1 MFAASSSLPASV
13 ALRHTLTSMS
23 TVAGGSGQAA
33 WPPLRDTSLLRS
45 QGFINGEWV
54 AADGGDVLDVRCP
67 ATNAVVGTVPDM
79 GAAETRRAIEAAN
92 AAWPEWRA
100 RTGKERAAVLR
111 RWFDLMMEHQED
123 LATIM
128 TAECGKPLAEARAEI
143 SYAASFVEWFAE
155 EAKRVYGDVIPSHV
169 RGKRIMVLKQP
180 IGVVGAITP
189 WNFPS
194 AMITRKCAPALAVG
208 CPVVVKPSELTPL
221 SALALAD
228 LGARAGLPAGTFNIV
243 VGGSARAAEIGSE
256 LCEHPAVRKIGFT
269 GSTAVGKLLMRQ
281 SASTVKK
288 VSLELGG
295 NAPFIVFDD
304 ADLDAAVDGAIAS
317 KFRNAGQTCVCANR
331 IFVQAGIHDAFA
343 TRLAERVRGMRQGN
357 GFDEG
362 VVLGPLIDERAVDK
376 VATQVDDARSKGAT
390 VLVGGARAA
399 ALGPNF
405 YEPTVLSGASAAME
419 VFREETFGPL
429 AALFRFASESEVV
442 RLANDTPY
450 GLAAYVFTRD
460 LGRAWRMS
468 EALEYGMV
476 GINEGAMS
484 TEVAPFGGVKE
495 SGLGREG
502 SKYGAEEFIEPKY
515 VLMGGLGEM

>member
-143 SYAASFVEWFAE
+143 SCEPPAGRRPACARPRACVRPPARARPAPVTSRRAHGRLSRRTADAASFVEWFAE

-180 IGVVGAITP
+180 IGVVGA
-189 WNFPS
+189 S
-194 AMITRKCAPALAVG
+194 TR
-208 CPVVVKPSELTPL
+208 LTP
-221 SALALAD
+221 
-228 LGARAGLPAGTFNIV
+228 
-243 VGGSARAAEIGSE
+243 
-256 LCEHPAVRKIGFT
+256 K
-269 GSTAVGKLLMRQ
+269 
-281 SASTVKK
+281 
-288 VSLELGG
+288 
-295 NAPFIVFDD
+295 
-304 ADLDAAVDGAIAS
+304 
-317 KFRNAGQTCVCANR
+317 
-331 IFVQAGIHDAFA
+331 
-343 TRLAERVRGMRQGN
+343 
-357 GFDEG
+357 
-362 VVLGPLIDERAVDK
+362 
-376 VATQVDDARSKGAT
+376 
-390 VLVGGARAA
+390 
-399 ALGPNF
+399 
-405 YEPTVLSGASAAME
+405 
-419 VFREETFGPL
+419 
-429 AALFRFASESEVV
+429 
-442 RLANDTPY
+442 
-450 GLAAYVFTRD
+450 
-460 LGRAWRMS
+460 GRAPCR
-468 EALEYGMV
+468 
-476 GINEGAMS
+476 
-484 TEVAPFGGVKE
+484 
-495 SGLGREG
+495 
-502 SKYGAEEFIEPKY
+502 
-515 VLMGGLGEM
+515 